1 MTLVAKAAQGDSELP
16 RAASCCHDQ
25 RPDFCAERRELLSKI
40 EWDMYTECSPK
51 GVVGMRS
58 SVFRLY
64 GTKRL
69 TLCFIAICSS
79 MTLIMPSGIEQVRSL
94 PTHEVRIAS
103 LVRVQALE
111 PASGKDT
118 AAFLKESGFTTAWS
132 ILKNDV
138 TSTVAVI
145 DTGVDLNN
153 PLLKP
158 FLLPGK
164 NFVNANRR
172 PQDDNGHG
180 TAVAGIIAAVAEAGE
195 TSGKARWKGRILPIK
210 ALDQNGSGDE
220 GKLTQAI
227 AYAVEEGSDIIVL
240 SLGLRR
246 DAPNLREAV
255 EAAENKGVLL
265 VAASGNDA
273 AALGSKAAVQY
284 PAAYASVL
292 AVSGSEGIHPIAQST
307 AGPEIDLSAS
317 WTVDTLAIGG
327 GRVTMVGSSMGA
339 PQVAAAA
346 AMLKAMHPE
355 WKPIQLRER
364 LRGSALKPES
374 APWSASL
381 GYGFLAA
388 DQAIQPNAV
397 MDWRE
402 PNDTRAKAGIFPLG
416 KEVAGG
422 WGNSGDVDWY
432 SLTIP
437 YNGTLAIRKGSA
449 KLSLFAGKSSDETAP
464 LGSSNSEETRWQL
477 QSGEY
482 WLKVSRGANTASQ
495 GAYPAYRLTSSF
507 VMAAD
512 AREPNDSAATAS
524 TLPAR
529 SQQWTGTFHK
539 RTDEDWMTIT
549 LPKDGEITLSA
560 SADTSRIDLALM
572 IQPAGGP
579 MTIADERGDGGSEQL
594 MLNQAKAGKYYIR
607 ITNAVSAN
615 PEPVIGT
622 YTVALE
628 YITQYEDPYEPNN
641 SPVTATPLVVGER
654 YEGIIATPKDVD
666 WYRFTL
672 NERHKVNVELSGI
685 VDGAIATIA
694 LRDRN
699 QQTLN
704 TWGNSKETSE
714 LAGERVL
721 EAGTYYVSVAADR
734 AEQNR
739 PYRLLIDAEPTL
751 EAFSDLA
758 GYRWANPSIQS
769 LVDAG
774 WLNGYSDGTFH
785 PGASLTRGEA
795 IVSLVRALVP
805 KKPATSMRFK
815 DVAAKSWLYE
825 PVAKADQAGWLA
837 AYKSGQLQPATAM
850 TRAEAAELFAAAN
863 KLKLPKPSKQVFK
876 DVSPN
881 EPFAAAAAALQEQ
894 GWLSGY
900 PDGNFKPN
908 ATISRAEWSV
918 LLAKLLKSSA

>member
-1 MTLVAKAAQGDSELP
+1 M
-16 RAASCCHDQ
+16 
-25 RPDFCAERRELLSKI
+25 LSKI

-51 GVVGMRS
+51 GVVGMRN
-58 SVFRLY
+58 SVIMLS
-64 GTKRL
+64 GTRRF
-69 TLCFIAICSS
+69 TLCFIAMCSA
-79 MTLIMPSGIEQVRSL
+79 LILLMPNGIAQVRSL
-94 PTHEVRIAS
+94 PPQEVRIAS
-103 LVRVQALE
+103 LVKVQALE
-111 PASGKDT
+111 PASGKGT

-132 ILKNDV
+132 ILTHDV

-158 FLLPGK
+158 YLLSGR
-164 NFVNANRR
+164 NFVNSNRK

-195 TSGKARWKGRILPIK
+195 TFGKARWKGRILPIK

-220 GKLTQAI
+220 SKLTQAI
-227 AYAVEEGSDIIVL
+227 AYAVEQGADIIVL

-255 EAAENKGVLL
+255 EDAESKGVLL

-364 LRGSALKPES
+364 LRGSAIRPES
-374 APWSASL
+374 GPWDASI

-388 DQAIQPNAV
+388 DDAVQPNAA

-402 PNDTRAKAGIFPLG
+402 PNDTRAKANVFPLG
-416 KEVAGG
+416 KEVAGA
-422 WGNSGDVDWY
+422 WSSPGDVDWY
-432 SLTIP
+432 SLDIP
-437 YNGTLAIRKGSA
+437 YNGILAIRKGA
-449 KLSLFAGKSSDETAP
+449 VKLSLYAGKSSDEVAP
-464 LGSSNSEETRWQL
+464 LGSSASDETRWQL
-477 QSGEY
+477 QAGEY
-482 WLKVSRGANTASQ
+482 WLKASRASNTTPK
-495 GAYPAYRLTSSF
+495 GAYPAYRLSSSLG
-507 VMAAD
+507 MAAD

-524 TLPAR
+524 TLPSR

-539 RTDEDWMTIT
+539 RSDEDWTTIN

-560 SADTSRIDLALM
+560 SADTSRIDLSLM
-572 IQPAGGP
+572 IQPAGGS
-579 MTIADERGDGGSEQL
+579 MTFVDERGDGGSEQL
-594 MLNQAKAGKYYIR
+594 VLKQAKAGKYYIK

-622 YTVALE
+622 YTIALE

-641 SPVTATPLVVGER
+641 SPVAATPLVVGER
-654 YEGIIATPKDVD
+654 YEGLIATPEDVD

-672 NERHKVNVELSGI
+672 RERNKVHVKLSGI
-685 VDGAIATIA
+685 VDGAVATIA
-694 LRDRN
+694 LRDRK

-704 TWGNSKETSE
+704 TWNNPRNTSE

-721 EAGTYYVSVAADR
+721 DAGTYYVSVAADR
-734 AEQNR
+734 AEQTR
-739 PYRLLIDAEPTL
+739 AYRLLIEAEPTQD
-751 EAFSDLA
+751 AFSDLA

-769 LVDAG
+769 LVDAE

-785 PGASLTRGEA
+785 PGAPLSRGEA
-795 IVSLVRALVP
+795 IVSLVRALEPRKPVP
-805 KKPATSMRFK
+805 SMRFK
-815 DVAAKSWLYE
+815 DIAAKSWLYE
-825 PVAKADQAGWLA
+825 PVAKADQAGWLV
-837 AYKSGQLQPATAM
+837 AYKSGLLQPSIAM
-850 TRAEAAELFAAAN
+850 TRAESAELFATAI
-863 KLKLPKPSKQVFK
+863 KLKLPKQPKQAFK
-876 DVSPN
+876 DVSPK
-881 EPFAAAAAALQEQ
+881 EPFAAAAAALREQ

-900 PDGNFKPN
+900 SDGNFKPH

-918 LLAKLLKSSA
+918 LLAKLLKQSD

>member
-1 MTLVAKAAQGDSELP
+1 MHNGA
-16 RAASCCHDQ
+16 
-25 RPDFCAERRELLSKI
+25 RR
-40 EWDMYTECSPK
+40 M
-51 GVVGMRS
+51 
-58 SVFRLY
+58 
-64 GTKRL
+64 
-69 TLCFIAICSS
+69 TLCFVAICSA
-79 MTLIMPSGIEQVRSL
+79 MLVVMPNGIAQVRSL
-94 PTHEVRIAS
+94 PPHEVRIAN
-103 LVRVQALE
+103 LVQVQALE
-111 PASGKDT
+111 SASGKGT

-132 ILKNDV
+132 MLTNDV

-158 FLLPGK
+158 YLLPGK
-164 NFVNANRR
+164 NFVNANRK

-220 GKLTQAI
+220 SKLTQAI
-227 AYAVEEGSDIIVL
+227 AYAVEQGADIIVL
-240 SLGLRR
+240 SLGLKR

-255 EAAENKGVLL
+255 EDAENKGVLL

-307 AGPEIDLSAS
+307 AGPEVDLSAS

-355 WKPIQLRER
+355 WKPIQLREK
-364 LRGSALKPES
+364 LRGSAIRPES
-374 APWSASL
+374 GPWDESI

-388 DQAIQPNAV
+388 DDAVKPNAEA
-397 MDWRE
+397 DWRE
-402 PNDTRAKAGIFPLG
+402 PNDTRAKAAVFPLG
-416 KEVAGG
+416 KEVAGA
-422 WGNSGDVDWY
+422 WSSPGDVDWY
-432 SLTIP
+432 TLTIP
-437 YNGTLAIRKGSA
+437 YSGTLAIRKGA
-449 KLSLFAGKSSDETAP
+449 VKLSLYAGKSSDEKAP
-464 LGSSNSEETRWQL
+464 LGSSKPEETRWQL
-477 QSGEY
+477 QAGEY
-482 WLKVSRGANTASQ
+482 WLKVSRTANTASQ
-495 GAYPAYRLTSSF
+495 GVYPAYKLTSSLA
-507 VMAAD
+507 MAAD

-524 TLPAR
+524 TLPSR

-539 RTDEDWMTIT
+539 RSDEDWTTIS
-549 LPKDGEITLSA
+549 LPKDGEIMLSA

-594 MLNQAKAGKYYIR
+594 VLKQAKAGKYYIR

-641 SPVTATPLVVGER
+641 SPATATPLVVGER
-654 YEGIIATPKDVD
+654 YAGIIATPQDVD

-672 NERHKVNVELSGI
+672 SERKKVHVELSGI
-685 VDGAIATIA
+685 VDGATATIA
-694 LRDRN
+694 LRDRK

-704 TWGNSKETSE
+704 TWHNSQDSSE
-714 LAGERVL
+714 LAKERVL
-721 EAGTYYVSVAADR
+721 DAGTYYVSVAADR

-739 PYRLLIDAEPTL
+739 PYRLLIGAEPTQD
-751 EAFSDLA
+751 AFIDLA

-774 WLNGYSDGTFH
+774 WLSGYSDGTFH
-785 PGASLTRGEA
+785 PGAPLARGEA
-795 IVSLVRALVP
+795 IVSLVRALEL
-805 KKPATSMRFK
+805 KKAAPTMRFK
-815 DVAAKSWLYE
+815 DIAAKSWLSE
-825 PVAKADQAGWLA
+825 SVAKADQAGWLS
-837 AYKSGQLQPATAM
+837 AYKSSQLHPSIAM
-850 TRAEAAELFAAAN
+850 TRAEAAELFAAAI
-863 KLKLPKPSKQVFK
+863 KLKLSKQPKQAFK
-876 DVSPN
+876 DVSPKD
-881 EPFAAAAAALQEQ
+881 PFAATAAALREQ

-900 PDGNFKPN
+900 SDGKFKPN

-918 LLAKLLKSSA
+918 LLAKLLKQSA